1 MIGWI
6 LLATFAV
13 LSYAYSW
20 WFIFGVV
27 VLGLWKLNRWYY
39 YSSRPW
45 RKVHFPMMRAYAAAS
60 GLEAGQAEREGR
72 EFNLNAALLNLLKM
86 VNPTISVSHEELILR
101 EFERCHAFYDELLIQ
116 RYLVEKKG
124 LDPTQVAPVPGKV
137 KESMRTSDKG
147 LMVRMV
153 IASVIEEQFSPQ
165 DRGEYMFQV
174 VSGKAN

>member
-6 LLATFAV
+6 LFATFAV

-20 WFIFGVV
+20 WFIIGVAV
-27 VLGLWKLNRWYY
+27 FGLWKLYRWYY

-45 RKVHFPMMRAYAAAS
+45 RKVHFCMMRAYASAS

-72 EFNLNAALLNLLKM
+72 EFNLNFALFNLLKM
-86 VNPTISVSHEELILR
+86 VNPEVSVGHEDLIQRELS
-101 EFERCHAFYDELLIQ
+101 RCETFYDEALIQ
-116 RYLVEKKG
+116 QYLIEKKG
-124 LDPTQVAPVPGKV
+124 LDPTQVAPVLGEI
-137 KESMRTSDKG
+137 KESMHVSDKG

-153 IASVIEEQFSPQ
+153 IASVIEEQFTPL

-174 VSGKAN
+174 FSGRAN

>member
-6 LLATFAV
+6 LLVTFAV
-13 LSYAYSW
+13 LSYTYSW
-20 WFIFGVV
+20 WFIFGVAF
-27 VLGLWKLNRWYY
+27 LALWKLNRWYY

-72 EFNLNAALLNLLKM
+72 EFNLNAALINLLRM
-86 VNPTISVSHEELILR
+86 VNPKVSVSHEELIQR

-116 RYLVEKKG
+116 QYLVGKKG
-124 LDPTQVAPVPGKV
+124 MDTSQVTSVLGKI
-137 KESMRTSDKG
+137 KESMSASDKG

-165 DRGEYMFQV
+165 DRGEYLFQV
-174 VSGKAN
+174 FSGRTN